1 MPIQS
6 DQQSEPCGFREEG
19 TYPLAKA
26 TVHWRGAQIRFLLL
40 GVSSMDLEDGRGRS
54 HFKSSSST
62 GHSVHILVL
71 GNNLVFQNARLVLLN
86 ETHRKKKSMVAWKGV
101 CFLLKC
107 TWERLGVEA

>member
-1 MPIQS
+1 
-6 DQQSEPCGFREEG
+6 
-19 TYPLAKA
+19 
-26 TVHWRGAQIRFLLL
+26 
-40 GVSSMDLEDGRGRS
+40 MDLEDGRGRS
-54 HFKSSSST
+54 HVKSSSST